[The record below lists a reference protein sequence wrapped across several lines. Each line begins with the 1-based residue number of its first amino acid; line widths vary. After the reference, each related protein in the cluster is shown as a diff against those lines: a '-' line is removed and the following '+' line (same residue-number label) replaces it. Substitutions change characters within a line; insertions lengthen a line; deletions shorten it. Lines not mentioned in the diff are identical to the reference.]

1 MDVILLADFGR
12 FYFWIKSPNLV
23 SYMLISAI
31 FLISNGKTRPIIT
44 GKLRYLPAR

>member
-12 FYFWIKSPNLV
+12 FYFWIKYQNSF

-31 FLISNGKTRPIIT
+31 FLISNGKTRAIIT
-44 GKLRYLPAR
+44 KKT